1 MPVAADRSGLKRLI
15 KYFAIV
21 LAAAFSYVLLD
32 FAFDLRPPGVHSSY
46 QFNVNELPPDRARIL
61 RQDNLS
67 VLVIRR
73 SAGTIAALRENLAG
87 LQDPESERSHQP
99 RFAANLLR
107 SSHPEYFVSYA
118 IGTDFGCG
126 LEVGESA
133 IKEICGTARY
143 DFAGRALQGNNNF
156 LNLAVPDYTFTNN
169 FNTLTIRP

>member
-32 FAFDLRPPGVHSSY
+32 FSFDLRPPRVHSSY
-46 QFNVNELPPDRARIL
+46 QFNVAELPPDQARIL
-61 RQDNLS
+61 RQENLS

-73 SAGTIAALRENLAG
+73 SAATISALGQNLAG
-87 LQDPESERSHQP
+87 LQDSESKRSHQP
-99 RFAANLLR
+99 GFAANLLR

-126 LEVGESA
+126 LEVGQST
-133 IKEICGTARY
+133 IKEICGRARY
-143 DFAGRALQGNNNF
+143 DFAGRALQGDNKF
-156 LNLAVPDYTFTNN
+156 LNLAIPDYTFTNN
-169 FNTLTIRP
+169 FNTLIIRP